1 MTDVFGRVY
10 NLHIATTDL
19 VIAQHTKKTGYEYQG
34 RLLPASTT
42 SIYTDGYIDYL
53 TIEQSITIS
62 NPIQLKATI
71 NYGGKSGQ
79 DQMTTI
85 ELMGL
90 SDATKAAIVAN
101 KVLLLEVGYETDE
114 TLPTLYVGHIE
125 SVHSDRHTTY
135 IRCKE
140 GGNVIKTVNV
150 YHKFRKSQ
158 THADVFNYFIK
169 QFGENGV
176 PFGGLFTCAR
186 TDLALGENRV
196 VSSTLVAAITDFC
209 TELDYVWF
217 ISKGKLYIRAKDL
230 DRITDIV
237 TLSEQNIVGNI
248 ERADDKTAKPTD
260 DKSNKG
266 VGVKLKLYM
275 NAEIGMNTYIK
286 IPFGEFEG
294 DYKPTSITYHLN
306 WKQGPWQIALEC
318 VPVSSYDLQQ
328 L

>member
-1 MTDVFGRVY
+1 MADVFGRVY

-62 NPIQLKATI
+62 NPLQIKATI
-71 NYGGKSGQ
+71 NYGGNSGQ

-85 ELMGL
+85 ELRGL
-90 SDATKAAIVAN
+90 SDATKSAIIAN
-101 KVLLLEVGYETDE
+101 KVLLLEVGYENQP

-125 SVHSDRHTTY
+125 SVSSDRTTTY

-150 YHKFRKSQ
+150 YHKFKKTQ
-158 THADVFNYFIK
+158 TQEDVFKYLIK
-169 QFGENGV
+169 KFGENGV
-176 PFGGLFTCAR
+176 PFGDILTCAR
-186 TDLALGENRV
+186 TDMKLGENRIINGTLI
-196 VSSTLVAAITDFC
+196 STITDFC
-209 TELDYVWF
+209 NELDYVWF

-230 DRITDIV
+230 DRVVDLV
-237 TLSEQNIVGNI
+237 TLSPKNIVGNI

-266 VGVKLKLYM
+266 VGIKLKLYM
-275 NAEIGMNTYIK
+275 NAEIGMNTYIR

-294 DYKPTSITYHLN
+294 DYKPKALSFHLN
-306 WKQGPWQIALEC
+306 LDQGPWQVSLEC
-318 VPVSSYDLQQ
+318 VPVSTFDLQQ